1 MKDLNKI
8 RETLKNIQNRQN
20 KNQAIYLIGMVDL
33 NDLDISW
40 LIDENYIEIDDAIS
54 YLDNKD
60 IVFIKD
66 ITFKGKKLLYQLSI

>member
-20 KNQAIYLIGMVDL
+20 KNQAIFLIGMVDL

-60 IVFIKD
+60 IIFIKD

>member
-1 MKDLNKI
+1 MKDLNTI

-20 KNQAIYLIGMVDL
+20 KNQAIFLIGMVDL

-60 IVFIKD
+60 TVFIKD

>member
-54 YLDNKD
+54 YLDNKE